1 MYNLG
6 SCSSMLSPALPLPR
20 LTENTWQVVSPPTL
34 RGRDKQTFADF
45 VFGFASMFSR
55 GKSAHMP
62 ARRAGKNIGLLS
74 QPSNPPSFYTIFL
87 YSLSPLFIH
96 FPLFFFFLS
105 LLNIGLLSSSSSTFT
120 FLTSPLS
127 PGCLPC
133 TLIFSTAVF
142 LQFIPLSPFLC
153 AVPAFPFLQAWHII
167 TKSEIT
173 LGCLP
178 LLSSP
183 SQTARS
189 LAANTCTTN
198 ESFKSISTQWVLP
211 VIKSELFFLFH
222 IFSKETDGHTS

>member
-20 LTENTWQVVSPPTL
+20 FTENTWQVVSPPTL

-87 YSLSPLFIH
+87 YSLSPLFTH
-96 FPLFFFFLS
+96 FPLFFFFFKF
-105 LLNIGLLSSSSSTFT
+105 IEYWTT
-120 FLTSPLS
+120 FLFLFNLHFPYITSLSWLSPLHTRFLH
-127 PGCLPC
+127 CR
-133 TLIFSTAVF
+133 FSSVYS
-142 LQFIPLSPFLC
+142 FIPLPVCRACLPL
-153 AVPAFPFLQAWHII
+153 PAGLTHNNQKWDYPWLPP
-167 TKSEIT
+167 T
-173 LGCLP
+173 P

-183 SQTARS
+183 NSQVVS
-189 LAANTCTTN
+189 SQYL
-198 ESFKSISTQWVLP
+198 
-211 VIKSELFFLFH
+211 H
-222 IFSKETDGHTS
+222 H